1 LSEGGVGALPVAF
14 QMNRLKE
21 LVAKMMLEEGKEV
34 CAERADSGSC
44 GTPNR
49 QSSVSCARHP
59 SQTLDV
65 YCCKCKEIVCRDC
78 IL

>member
-1 LSEGGVGALPVAF
+1 
-14 QMNRLKE
+14 MNRLKE
-21 LVAKMMLEEGKEV
+21 LVAKMILEEEKEV
-34 CAERADSGSC
+34 CAERADSGVC

-49 QSSVSCARHP
+49 QSSVNCARHP

-78 IL
+78 ILFDKKHASHPINN